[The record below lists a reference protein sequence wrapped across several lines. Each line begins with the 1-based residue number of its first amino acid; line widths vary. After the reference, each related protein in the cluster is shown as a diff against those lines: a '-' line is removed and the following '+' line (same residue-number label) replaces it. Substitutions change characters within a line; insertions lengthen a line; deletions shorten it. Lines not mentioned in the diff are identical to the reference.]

1 MKSSAIKK
9 ELAPDDAKLCAN
21 CGKMLIGEYD
31 YVKTKRGTE
40 MYFCKGLA
48 CGRFT
53 TGKMAVRA
61 WNRRVEE

>member
-1 MKSSAIKK
+1 MLSEVSERMKSSAMKK
-9 ELAPDDAKLCAN
+9 RELAPDDAKLCAN

-48 CGRFT
+48 CGRT
-53 TGKMAVRA
+53 KKR
-61 WNRRVEE
+61 

>member
-40 MYFCKGLA
+40 MYFCKGLS
-48 CGRFT
+48 CGRT
-53 TGKMAVRA
+53 K
-61 WNRRVEE
+61 RR